1 MFCRRSPQTYLIRL
15 IDEYRWRQRHP
26 RDPELARELGV
37 DQLPALSMVNAR
49 ELLRAAMP
57 LPQLTVEAATDLVI
71 KQLFNRTRSQKS
83 RLKTLGHKHSP
94 T

>member
-1 MFCRRSPQTYLIRL
+1 MTQTKL
-15 IDEYRWRQRHP
+15 DWRQRHP
-26 RDPELARELGV
+26 RNPELARELGV
-37 DQLPALSMVNAR
+37 DDLPALSMANTR

-57 LPQLTVEAATDLVI
+57 LPQLTVEGATDLVTEHLI
-71 KQLFNRTRSQKS
+71 NRTRSRKS